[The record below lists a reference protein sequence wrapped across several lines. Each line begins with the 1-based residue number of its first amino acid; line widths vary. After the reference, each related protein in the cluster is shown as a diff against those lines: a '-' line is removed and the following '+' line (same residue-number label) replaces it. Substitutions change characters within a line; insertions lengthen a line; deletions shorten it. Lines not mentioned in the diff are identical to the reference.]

1 MLNNIYGAL
10 SNTLSRGGPCFVC
23 SLLELASVT
32 IALWGFPRAGA
43 MEELDGG
50 EGVAQL
56 R

>member
-1 MLNNIYGAL
+1 MPSPTRSVGVA
-10 SNTLSRGGPCFVC
+10 PVFVC
-23 SLLELASVT
+23 PLLELASVT

>member
-1 MLNNIYGAL
+1 MTSPTHSVGVA
-10 SNTLSRGGPCFVC
+10 PVFVC
-23 SLLELASVT
+23 SLLELASIA
-32 IALWGFPRAGA
+32 IALWGFPRAGT